1 MRTKT
6 YEEINEKLARGQ
18 AVVLTAMEFKDLA
31 RELDPADLVR
41 EVDVVTTATFAPMC
55 SSGVFL
61 NFGHSDP
68 PIRME
73 EIFLNGVPAYE
84 GLAAVDA
91 FLGATAEDPGNPG
104 YGGAHVI
111 EALVRGED
119 VRLSARG
126 KGTDCY
132 PRTSLDTS
140 VSLDGINEAWLFN
153 PRNGYQNYGAA
164 VNGSPRPLRTYMG
177 VLEPEYGSV
186 SYSTSGELSPLLNDP
201 ECRTVGTG
209 TPVFLCGA
217 RGRVVGPGTQYCD
230 LREKGR
236 SGLPLSGA
244 RTLALW
250 ADLKEAQGEFLAAA
264 RYDGYG
270 ISLFVGL
277 GLPVPV
283 LDEDLARRLSVR
295 DGDIET
301 EVRDYSRP
309 GRPVAGR
316 YTYAELRS
324 GTVEIEGR
332 RARTSSQSS
341 LAKAR
346 RIAEVLKGRV
356 LDGRFPLEAPREPLP
371 EGRVQRSLS
380 ERSPGWT
387 PGAVEPWTARPGIGP
402 AGYRRSRCVDCGS
415 CAAHCPAGALSIGAP
430 DWTLRYEAS
439 LCDGCGA
446 CFPACPRAALGGGRT
461 TAVPS
466 RRSAALPAVLPAAV
480 PAVASAVAPAVE
492 SATARA
498 GRPVRVRA

>member
-1 MRTKT
+1 MQTKT
-6 YEEINEKLARGQ
+6 YEDINERLSRGE

-31 RELDPADLVR
+31 RDLDPAELVR

-73 EIFLNGVPAYE
+73 EISLNGVPAYE

-91 FLGATAEDPGNPG
+91 YLGATAEGPGNTG

-111 EALVRGED
+111 ESLVRGEE

-132 PRTSLDTS
+132 PRTSLETS
-140 VSLDGINEAWLFN
+140 VSLDRINEAWFFN

-164 VNGSPRPLRTYMG
+164 ANGSPRPLRTYMG
-177 VLEPEYGSV
+177 ILEPEYGSV

-201 ECRTVGTG
+201 ECRTVGVG

-230 LREKGR
+230 GREKGR

-250 ADLKEAQGEFLAAA
+250 ADLKEAEEEFLAAA

-277 GLPVPV
+277 GLPIPV

-301 EVRDYSRP
+301 DARDYSRP
-309 GRPVAGR
+309 GRPVVGR
-316 YTYAELRS
+316 YTYSELRS
-324 GTVEIEGR
+324 GSVEIEGR
-332 RARTSSQSS
+332 RAPTSSQSS

-346 RIAEVLKGRV
+346 RIADVLKERV

-371 EGRVQRSLS
+371 EGRVQRPLS
-380 ERSPGWT
+380 ARSPGWT
-387 PGAVEPWTARPGIGP
+387 PGAAELRTARPGVGP
-402 AGYRRSRCVDCGS
+402 AGYRRARCVDCGS
-415 CAAHCPAGALSIGAP
+415 CVAHCPAGALSIGAP

-446 CFPACPRAALGGGRT
+446 CFSACPREALGGGRT
-461 TAVPS
+461 KTVPIRRPAVFPDVVPDV
-466 RRSAALPAVLPAAV
+466 LPAVEPAI
-480 PAVASAVAPAVE
+480 E
-492 SATARA
+492 SAIGSAAGRA

>member
-6 YEEINEKLARGQ
+6 YEEINERLARGD

-31 RELDPADLVR
+31 RNLDPADLVR

-73 EIFLNGVPAYE
+73 EISLNGVPAYE

-91 FLGATAEDPGNPG
+91 YLGATAEDPDDPG

-111 EALVRGED
+111 EALVRGEEI
-119 VRLSARG
+119 RLSARG

-132 PRTSLDTS
+132 PRTCLETS
-140 VSLDGINEAWLFN
+140 VSLDRLNEAWFFN

-164 VNGSPRPLRTYMG
+164 VNGSDRPLRTYMG
-177 VLEPEYGSV
+177 LLDPGYGSV

-230 LREKGR
+230 RREAGR
-236 SGLPLSGA
+236 SGLPVSGA
-244 RTLALW
+244 KTLALW
-250 ADLKEAQGEFLAAA
+250 ADLKEAQAEFLAAA
-264 RYDGYG
+264 RYEGYG

-309 GRPVAGR
+309 GRPVTGR
-316 YTYAELRS
+316 CTYAELRS
-324 GTVEIEGR
+324 GIVEVAGR

-346 RIAEVLKGRV
+346 RVAEVLKERV
-356 LDGRFPLEAPREPLP
+356 LAGRFPLEAPREPLP
-371 EGRVQRSLS
+371 EGRAPRSLA
-380 ERSPGWT
+380 ERAFVPALDPAGTS
-387 PGAVEPWTARPGIGP
+387 AEEPGIGR
-402 AGYRRSRCVDCGS
+402 AGYRRGLCVDCGS
-415 CAAHCPAGALSIGAP
+415 CAAHCPRGALAIGAP
-430 DWTLRYEAS
+430 DWKLRYEAGR
-439 LCDGCGA
+439 CDGCGA
-446 CFPACPRAALGGGRT
+446 CFGACPRKALGDGR
-461 TAVPS
+461 AAG
-466 RRSAALPAVLPAAV
+466 SAAEAQAGRIAEGRARSIDGRVVGV
-480 PAVASAVAPAVE
+480 PA
-492 SATARA
+492 
-498 GRPVRVRA
+498 

>member
-1 MRTKT
+1 MQIKT
-6 YEEINEKLARGQ
+6 YEEINERLSRGD

-31 RELDPADLVR
+31 RDLDPEDLVR

-73 EIFLNGVPAYE
+73 EISLNGVPAYE

-91 FLGATAEDPGNPG
+91 YLGVTAEDPADPG

-111 EALVRGED
+111 EALVRGEE

-132 PRTSLDTS
+132 PRTSMETS
-140 VSLDGINEAWLFN
+140 VSLDRLNEAWFFN

-164 VNGSPRPLRTYMG
+164 ANGSDRLLRTYMG
-177 VLEPEYGSV
+177 VLEPGYGSV

-201 ECRTVGTG
+201 ECRTVGVG

-230 LREKGR
+230 QREAGR
-236 SGLPLSGA
+236 SGLPLCGA
-244 RTLALW
+244 KTLALW
-250 ADLKEAQGEFLAAA
+250 ADLKEADGEFLAAA

-277 GLPVPV
+277 GLPIPV
-283 LDEDLARRLSVR
+283 LDEDLARRLSIR

-309 GRPVAGR
+309 GRPVVGR

-324 GTVEIEGR
+324 GSVDLGGHG
-332 RARTSSQSS
+332 AKTSSQSS

-346 RIAEVLKGRV
+346 RLAEVLKERV
-356 LDGRFPLEAPREPLP
+356 LSGRFPLEAPREALP
-371 EGRVQRSLS
+371 GH
-380 ERSPGWT
+380 RSPRGLAERK
-387 PGAVEPWTARPGIGP
+387 PFAVSAAAEDRAGRGR
-402 AGYRRSRCVDCGS
+402 AGYRDALCVDCGS
-415 CAAHCPAGALSIGAP
+415 CAAHCPRGALAIGAP
-430 DWTLRYEAS
+430 DWKLRYEPA

-446 CFPACPRAALGGGRT
+446 CFAACPRGALGNPAIGRT
-461 TAVPS
+461 AEAPAGS
-466 RRSAALPAVLPAAV
+466 RAGSVVRV
-480 PAVASAVAPAVE
+480 PA
-492 SATARA
+492 
-498 GRPVRVRA
+498 